1 MKAEVWV
8 EVRPTEDEEKV
19 KRALSNVF
27 IYDEIRIEESEGK
40 KYIVALGNGF
50 KSLVKVHNLIK
61 EQGIEDSARSVL
73 MRGID
78 GNRVVF
84 HLHKQAAYAGV
95 LTFVTEEG
103 ESPLGPITFIV
114 ETNDPKRL
122 IDWLAPKTSRGGR
135 RLYEVQPPD
144 DP

>member
-1 MKAEVWV
+1 MRVEVWV
-8 EVRPTEDEEKV
+8 EVRPTEDEDKI

-27 IYDEIRIEESEGK
+27 IYDEIRMEKSEDK
-40 KYIVALGNGF
+40 SYLVAFGSGF
-50 KSLVKVHNLIK
+50 KSLVKIHELIK
-61 EQGIEDSARSVL
+61 EQGIEDSARSIL

-84 HLHKQAAYAGV
+84 HVHKQAAYAGI
-95 LTFVTEEG
+95 LTFVTERN

-114 ETNDPKRL
+114 DSSDPRRL
-122 IDWLAPKTSRGGR
+122 IDWLAPRTSRGK
-135 RLYEVQPPD
+135 RLYEVTPPD

>member
-19 KRALSNVF
+19 RRALSNVF

-50 KSLVKVHNLIK
+50 KSLIKVHNLIK
-61 EQGIEDSARSVL
+61 EQGIEDSARTVL
-73 MRGID
+73 MKGID

-95 LTFVTEEG
+95 LTFVTEEN

-122 IDWLAPKTSRGGR
+122 IDWLAPRTSRGR